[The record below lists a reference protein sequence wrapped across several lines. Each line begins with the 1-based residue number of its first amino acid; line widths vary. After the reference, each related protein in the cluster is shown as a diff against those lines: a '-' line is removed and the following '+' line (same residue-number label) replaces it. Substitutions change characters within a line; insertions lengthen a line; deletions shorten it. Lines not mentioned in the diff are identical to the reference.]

1 MPISRAVLDEVAF
14 ELNRRAAVAVPIDA
28 KLAHRQ
34 AAERETNPLAR
45 YVLDKLV
52 DNADLAVLEQ
62 RPVCGDTG
70 LPRYYV
76 KLGNA
81 AELAGGLVMLER
93 SLREAVA
100 RATQDVRLRSN
111 RVHPLTRRNPGNN
124 VGVFAPNIDYRV
136 EPEGDWIDITAV
148 HKGGLFGSDYRMLFP
163 GDGVDGIKR
172 FVLDTIASF
181 HRRGLACPPAIVGVG
196 IGGTK
201 DQCFTLSKE
210 ACQLRVVGDRH
221 PDPVVAAL
229 EDELL
234 ELCTRTN
241 MGVMGLKSDTPVVEV
256 HCEIAYTHT
265 GGTPV
270 AVSELCTAVRRA
282 TARVFNDGRVEYR
295 DDPAWFTAY
304 MRREGVD
311 IDLPRPLGEAS
322 SRGEGDVW
330 AATQP
335 SPGSQARRPLP
346 EGEADI
352 AQPSPGSQAR
362 RPLPEGEAIAAAK
375 PREFHL
381 RVPLSESDVRQL
393 RAGDV
398 VYLSGPVFTAR
409 DGVFEHMLGNGN
421 PAPIAIRDACNV
433 ATTSSPAG
441 VEVKPGEFEV
451 ASLQATAG
459 FRYAKWMRP
468 LCDTYGVRAVI
479 SKGGMP
485 EEVYAELGD
494 AFGVVFL
501 STMGYGLGAKYGRA
515 VSGVREVHWK
525 EELGISEAMW
535 VLECDELGPL
545 LVEGD
550 TLGNCFFAQHAP
562 EVDEPLLAA
571 YAGLPKPLLSRLGE
585 ESDPTRELARG

>member
-1 MPISRAVLDEVAF
+1 MRTRCWTEAGTAAHSGSMPITQTVLDEVAF

-28 KLAHRQ
+28 KQAHRQ

-76 KLGNA
+76 KVGND
-81 AELAGGLVMLER
+81 AELAGGLAMLEG

-100 RATQDVRLRSN
+100 RATQAVRLRSN

-136 EPEGDWIDITAV
+136 EPEGGWIDITAV

-163 GDGVDGIKR
+163 GDGLVGIKR

-229 EDELL
+229 EDDLL

-295 DDPAWFTAY
+295 DDPAWFTPY
-304 MRREGVD
+304 MRREG
-311 IDLPRPLGEAS
+311 IDVEPT
-322 SRGEGDVW
+322 
-330 AATQP
+330 AAPSAITVVQP
-335 SPGSQARRPLP
+335 AQAPTRT
-346 EGEADI
+346 
-352 AQPSPGSQAR
+352 
-362 RPLPEGEAIAAAK
+362 AAAK

-381 RVPLSESDVRQL
+381 QVPLSEADVRQL

-398 VYLSGPVFTAR
+398 VYLSGPIFTAR
-409 DGVFEHMLGNGN
+409 DGVFDHMLGESH
-421 PAPIAIRDACNV
+421 PALIAIRDACNV

-441 VEVKPGEFEV
+441 VEVAPGEFEV

-468 LCDTYGVRAVI
+468 LCATYGVRAVI

-485 EEVYAELGD
+485 EEVYQDLGD

-501 STMGYGLGAKYGRA
+501 STMGYGLGATYGRA
-515 VSGVREVHWK
+515 VSSVREVHWK

-550 TLGNCFFAQHAP
+550 TLGNCFFAQHAS
-562 EVDEPLLAA
+562 EIDAPLLAA

-585 ESDPTRELARG
+585 ESNPTRELARG

>member
-1 MPISRAVLDEVAF
+1 MPITQFLLDEVAF

-28 KLAHRQ
+28 RQAHRR

-45 YVLDKLV
+45 YVLEKLV

-76 KLGNA
+76 KIGNGA
-81 AELAGGLVMLER
+81 QIAGGLAALER
-93 SLREAVA
+93 SLRGAVA
-100 RATQDVRLRSN
+100 RATHDVRLRSN

-136 EPEGDWIDITAV
+136 EPKGDWIDITAV

-229 EDELL
+229 EGELR
-234 ELCTRTN
+234 ELCNRTN
-241 MGVMGLKSDTPVVEV
+241 MGVMGLKSDTPVAEV

-282 TARVFNDGRVEYR
+282 TARVYNDGRVEYR
-295 DDPAWFTAY
+295 DDPEWFTPY
-304 MRREGVD
+304 MRREGLDV
-311 IDLPRPLGEAS
+311 EAA
-322 SRGEGDVW
+322 V
-330 AATQP
+330 AAPAVTVVEP
-335 SPGSQARRPLP
+335 KT
-346 EGEADI
+346 I
-352 AQPSPGSQAR
+352 ATRTES
-362 RPLPEGEAIAAAK
+362 AK
-375 PREFHL
+375 PREYHL
-381 RVPLSESDVRQL
+381 QIPLSEADARLL

-409 DGVFEHMLGNGN
+409 DGVFGYMLAEGH
-421 PAPIAIRDACNV
+421 PAPMQIRDACNV

-441 VEVKPGEFEV
+441 VEVAPGAYEV

-468 LCDTYGVRAVI
+468 LCETYGTRAVI

-485 EEVYAELGD
+485 EEVYQELGD

-501 STMGYGLGAKYGRA
+501 STMGYGLGANYGRA
-515 VSGVREVHWK
+515 VKGVREVHWQA
-525 EELGISEAMW
+525 ELGISEAMW
-535 VLECDELGPL
+535 VLECEELGPL

-562 EVDEPLLAA
+562 EVNAPLLAA

-585 ESDPTRELARG
+585 ETSPTRELARG

>member
-1 MPISRAVLDEVAF
+1 MPINQSLLDEVAF

-28 KLAHRQ
+28 KQAHRQ

-45 YVLDKLV
+45 YVLEKLV
-52 DNADLAVLEQ
+52 HNADLALLEQ

-76 KLGNA
+76 KIGNGA
-81 AELAGGLVMLER
+81 YIAGGLAVLER
-93 SLREAVA
+93 SLRGAVA
-100 RATQDVRLRSN
+100 RATHDVRLRSN

-136 EPEGDWIDITAV
+136 EPEGAWIDITAV

-234 ELCTRTN
+234 ELCNRTN
-241 MGVMGLKSDTPVVEV
+241 MGVMGLKSDTPVAEV

-282 TARVFNDGRVEYR
+282 TARVYNDGRVEYR
-295 DDPAWFTAY
+295 DDPEWFTPY
-304 MRREGVD
+304 MRREGLDV
-311 IDLPRPLGEAS
+311 EA
-322 SRGEGDVW
+322 G
-330 AATQP
+330 AA
-335 SPGSQARRPLP
+335 ARAVTVVEPKT
-346 EGEADI
+346 I
-352 AQPSPGSQAR
+352 ATR
-362 RPLPEGEAIAAAK
+362 TEVAK
-375 PREFHL
+375 PREYHL
-381 RVPLSESDVRQL
+381 QVPLSEADARQL
-393 RAGDV
+393 RTGDV
-398 VYLSGPVFTAR
+398 VYLSGPIFTAR
-409 DGVFEHMLGNGN
+409 DGVFGYMLAEGH
-421 PAPIAIRDACNV
+421 PAPIQIRDACNV

-441 VEVKPGEFEV
+441 VEVAPGTYEV
-451 ASLQATAG
+451 SSLQATAG

-468 LCDTYGVRAVI
+468 LCETYGTRAVI

-485 EEVYAELGD
+485 EEVYRELGD

-501 STMGYGLGAKYGRA
+501 STMGYGLGANYGRA
-515 VSGVREVHWK
+515 VKGVREVHWQA
-525 EELGISEAMW
+525 ELGISEAMW
-535 VLECDELGPL
+535 VLECEELGPL

-550 TLGNCFFAQHAP
+550 TLGNSFFAEHAS
-562 EVDEPLLAA
+562 EVDAPLLAA
-571 YAGLPKPLLSRLGE
+571 YAGLPKLLLSRLGE
-585 ESDPTRELARG
+585 ESSPTRELARG